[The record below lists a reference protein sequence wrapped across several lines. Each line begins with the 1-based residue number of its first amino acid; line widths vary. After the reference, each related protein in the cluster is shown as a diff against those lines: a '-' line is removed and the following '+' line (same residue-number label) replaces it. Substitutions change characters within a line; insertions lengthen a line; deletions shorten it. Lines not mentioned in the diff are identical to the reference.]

1 MDHINTDRLI
11 RDLQGIVADTEQLL
25 RATADHAGEKV
36 SQVRAHAE
44 QSLRAARD
52 HLRDAEQHVLGR
64 ARIAARRTDRYVR
77 ANPWTALGVVAGM
90 AFVIGCLATAARR
103 RAGEAP

>member
-11 RDLQGIVADTEQLL
+11 RGLQDIVAETEHLL
-25 RATADHAGEKV
+25 RVTADHAGEKV

-52 HLRDAEQHVLGR
+52 HLRDAEQRVLRG
-64 ARIAARRTDRYVR
+64 ARIAARRTDRYVH
-77 ANPWTALGVVAGM
+77 ANPWTAIGVVAGM
-90 AFVIGCLATAARR
+90 AFVIGCLATAAWRSSDR
-103 RAGEAP
+103 